1 MCEEWRAVT
10 ISASTDPREK
20 FAYVED
26 LLDWS
31 RFPTQNSL
39 LDVDKAISRF
49 PASAIDLALAE
60 ETASFPLLSPSLH
73 FALTINSHLNTLN
86 SILQYVQL

>member
-1 MCEEWRAVT
+1 MAWST